1 LRKGNLRENPLL
13 NNLKTSFFNT
23 SKDEVK
29 YIINKSIVT
38 SIDRRIDKTI
48 NLSCTSKNNFN
59 LKDPFIRE
67 KLKSVHIPSKS
78 FNKASLNLYLS
89 SNILKSKINLK

>member
-1 LRKGNLRENPLL
+1 M
-13 NNLKTSFFNT
+13 S
-23 SKDEVK
+23 
-29 YIINKSIVT
+29 NKPIAT
-38 SIDRRIDKTI
+38 SIDRRLDKTI
-48 NLSCTSKNNFN
+48 NISSISKNNFN

-78 FNKASLNLYLS
+78 FNKESLNLYLS